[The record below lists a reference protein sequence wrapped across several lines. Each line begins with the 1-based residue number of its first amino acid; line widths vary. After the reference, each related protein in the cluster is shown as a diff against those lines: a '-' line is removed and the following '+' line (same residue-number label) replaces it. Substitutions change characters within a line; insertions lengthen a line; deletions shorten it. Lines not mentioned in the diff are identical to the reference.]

1 MGRLGG
7 IVPGRAFF
15 WVWEVFISYLVL
27 RNVEILKGK
36 CGIMRIGSVI
46 IPMHG
51 WLRLHRQ

>member
-27 RNVEILKGK
+27 RNVGGILKGK
-36 CGIMRIGSVI
+36 CGGAESFFTLI
-46 IPMHG
+46 
-51 WLRLHRQ
+51 